1 MMEKG
6 SYHDFAMTQQEVA
19 DAFGTSRAN
28 LACIE
33 AQAKENFKKAM
44 SRLGYDIKDLL
55 ED

>member
-28 LACIE
+28 LGCIE
-33 AQAKENFKKAM
+33 ARAREKFKKALEK
-44 SRLGYDIKDLL
+44 RGIDIKDLL
-55 ED
+55 QD